1 MNKWYALVFV
11 TLCISSCAL
20 FESFDE
26 IPMFIEIDSVS
37 VETESGQGTSRH
49 DIIDIWP
56 SVDGQTI
63 GVFEIPITFPVLDDD
78 GDDVSN
84 LFYQAGIDRLGRN
97 NDHIIYPF
105 FDRIEIDRAFIA
117 DTTIRENLAFTY
129 KDETNFRLVESF
141 EVGHSFTLDVDQDTS
156 TFITITDADCLE
168 GTCGLIQLTPE
179 NPSFSAATTEAFLD
193 IPVNS
198 TPVYIEMEYKT
209 DINLSVGLQS
219 NVNGI
224 DFEQFFVTMTPTE
237 TWNKVYIEVTD
248 ILTVSQLES
257 YRLLLGAV
265 STLSEDAE
273 IRIDNIKLLHF

>member
-1 MNKWYALVFV
+1 MNKWYILIFVALG
-11 TLCISSCAL
+11 ISSCAL

-37 VETESGQGTSRH
+37 VAAELGQGTSRH
-49 DIIDIWP
+49 AINDIWP

-63 GVFEIPITFPVLDDD
+63 GVFELPITVPILDADEDD
-78 GDDVSN
+78 EVT
-84 LFYQAGIDRLGRN
+84 LFYQAGIDRVGRA

-105 FDRIEIDRAFIA
+105 FDRIELTRAFEP
-117 DTTIRENLAFTY
+117 DTTIAENLSFEY
-129 KDETNFRLVESF
+129 KEETIFRLIEQFENAHVFNLDIDEDTLTSVKIINDGCVE
-141 EVGHSFTLDVDQDTS
+141 GD
-156 TFITITDADCLE
+156 
-168 GTCGLIQLTPE
+168 CGLIQLTPE
-179 NPSFSAATTEAFLD
+179 NPSFSAATSEAYLD

-224 DFEQFFVTMTPTE
+224 EFEQFFVSMTPTE
-237 TWNKVYIEVTD
+237 TWKKVYIEVTD

-257 YRLLLGAV
+257 YRILIGAF
-265 STLSEDAE
+265 STLNDTAE